1 MFDIINQLFYQSAGT
16 DPFLAGPDFVPDDP
30 DPQPGLDHYLWY
42 EADIPTEPV
51 LKAYLSNVTTMRD
64 VLILPEDLPE
74 IPANMKDLTQEEA
87 NNIEA
92 LLGIIN
98 DYLESM
104 LAVFSRCGAAV
115 CGGPGLYPIN

>member
-1 MFDIINQLFYQSAGT
+1 
-16 DPFLAGPDFVPDDP
+16 
-30 DPQPGLDHYLWY
+30 
-42 EADIPTEPV
+42 
-51 LKAYLSNVTTMRD
+51 MRD

-104 LAVFSRCGAAV
+104 LAVFRRCGAAV
-115 CGGPGLYPIN
+115 CGGPGLYPTN